1 MHINYKNH
9 SNHDSK
15 TLHTCRVF
23 IWLHLGTGRG
33 YRFTKHVLYL
43 ADLALNMYI
52 AITIFLFS
60 VYKTEVEGFCDSVS
74 PLLLKQTWT
83 LAACPSDASL
93 QLTQQQPLLRRTA
106 ASAHQPPVLRVIL
119 KYSSGI
125 LHRNKRKPG
134 RRQPSTKVSAV
145 GEPNQQ
151 MSFPPHLQLCIQ

>member
-1 MHINYKNH
+1 MDINYKNH
-9 SNHDSK
+9 FNHDSN
-15 TLHTCRVF
+15 TCRVF
-23 IWLHLGTGRG
+23 ILLHLGTGRG
-33 YRFTKHVLYL
+33 YRYTKHVLYM
-43 ADLALNMYI
+43 ADLALNTN
-52 AITIFLFS
+52 ITIFLFS